1 MKNLFLLPTS
11 NPSRLFIID
20 KSKMF
25 ISEPPYLSFSTVG
38 GKVHKIEGEELYQPQ
53 YLYITSDKVPKEG
66 DWCYSEMDGVGKWC
80 GPILTHEPQPKKI
93 ILTNDPNLIN
103 DGIQAIDDT
112 FLKWFVEN
120 PSCEF
125 VEVKDITTIPSLQ
138 LGRPNGHLMY
148 KIIIPQEEPKQETD
162 DEEKE
167 FRRKF
172 PKEFALID
180 MIKLDEAQEKPKQ
193 QTLEQD
199 AKKYAVNK
207 RNKKNLT
214 NREFDL
220 CQKDFIEGAKWQAER
235 MYSEALEFA
244 QWISHNDWVYLP
256 SKNYWVNEE
265 QEELEQKLSSEQI
278 LELWFKE
285 NKNK

>member
-1 MKNLFLLPTS
+1 MRNLHLLPTDK
-11 NPSRLFIID
+11 PSRLFIID

-148 KIIIPQEEPKQETD
+148 KIIIPQEKPKTNLEKLPFPELVEELANYYKEVPLVEKSKQETL
-162 DEEKE
+162 E
-167 FRRKF
+167 
-172 PKEFALID
+172 EFAERMSTVVDGID
-180 MIKLDEAQEKPKQ
+180 SYSRNGC
-193 QTLEQD
+193 
-199 AKKYAVNK
+199 KKA
-207 RNKKNLT
+207 
-214 NREFDL
+214 
-220 CQKDFIEGAKWQAER
+220 IIIGANWQAER